1 MLLLWCTVELKWI
14 ACFDNRGFEKFH
26 MALSAKIPAGTKP
39 EDLPSEVKQSMLGAV
54 GLNKVRVSVVGAAPI
69 RVDIL
74 QFFQSLGLTI
84 FEIYGQSEDCGPTT
98 FNQVGKFGSVGPA
111 FPGVEV
117 TIAEDDE
124 ILVKG
129 PNVFLGYYKDEA
141 ATKATLKDGWLYS
154 GDTGRIDE
162 EGLIYITG
170 RKKDIIITSGGKNI
184 TPSNIELAIKAHPLA
199 SNASHTSLLTWH
211 KKQTADLNAIQVSEA
226 VVIGDKRPY
235 LVALIT
241 LEPDVAALKA
251 KDMGIEVA
259 ELVTNEA
266 IRTALDAHIETVN
279 ADLAQVETIKRFA
292 ILPNPF
298 SLEKGEVTPTMKV
311 KRNVVQTHYTP
322 EIDAI
327 YAQPFER
334 Q

>member
-170 RKKDIIITSGGKNI
+170 RKKGIIITSGGKNI
-184 TPSNIELAIKAHPLA
+184 TPSNIELAIKAHPL
-199 SNASHTSLLTWH
+199 
-211 KKQTADLNAIQVSEA
+211 VSEA